1 MICFTIDI
9 DWASEEVIEDTLL
22 LFENYNVCCT
32 LFATHKSKVLD
43 SCNRNLFEIG
53 LHPNFNP
60 LLQGKGGNVNDVLN
74 KLKEIYPEAIGARS
88 HSLTQSGYIL
98 SQYKEVGIEYE
109 VNHFLPYHQNI
120 KPFMLW
126 NGLLRIP
133 FNWEDDYHFALGY
146 EFNDSKINLNDEC
159 LNIFNFHP
167 IHIYLNSENND
178 RYVNVKDNLNDID
191 YISKYVNKNNV
202 LGTRDILI
210 QLLEHVKSNQ
220 KETNKLHQVHEIFSD
235 SKS

>member
-1 MICFTIDI
+1 MICFTIDV

-43 SCNRNLFEIG
+43 TCNRNLFEIG

-60 LLQGKGGNVNDVLN
+60 LLQGKGGNVNDVLK
-74 KLKEIYPEAIGARS
+74 KLKEMYPEAIGARS

-133 FNWEDDYHFALGY
+133 FNWEDD
-146 EFNDSKINLNDEC
+146 
-159 LNIFNFHP
+159 
-167 IHIYLNSENND
+167 

-210 QLLEHVKSNQ
+210 QLLEHVRISQ
-220 KETNKLHQVHEIFSD
+220 KETHKLHQVHEIFSD